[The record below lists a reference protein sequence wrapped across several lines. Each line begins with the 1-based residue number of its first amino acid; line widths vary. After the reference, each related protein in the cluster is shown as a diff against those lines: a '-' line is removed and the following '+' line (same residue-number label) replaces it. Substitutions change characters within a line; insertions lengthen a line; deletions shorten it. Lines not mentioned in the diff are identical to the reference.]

1 MQDVPTRKSVW
12 LCVRQLETASGQP
25 VHSGDPNVDLPIV
38 RFIAKALAQPISR
51 EERRNARR
59 QAVSSNV
66 RCNLGEIV
74 DLSASGMRVIAR
86 KPLQG
91 DARISLLAQR
101 TAVQLAGKV
110 AWTKRVG
117 FRRHMVG
124 VEFVQVDAHAE
135 AMLTRIISEHRPRR
149 AA

>member
-1 MQDVPTRKSVW
+1 M
-12 LCVRQLETASGQP
+12 
-25 VHSGDPNVDLPIV
+25 

-51 EERRNARR
+51 EERRSAHRY
-59 QAVSSNV
+59 AVSNNV

-74 DLSASGMRVIAR
+74 DLSASGMRVMTR

-91 DARISLLAQR
+91 DARITLLAQR
-101 TAVQLAGKV
+101 AAVQLAGKI

-135 AMLTRIISEHRPRR
+135 AMLTRIISEHRPSR